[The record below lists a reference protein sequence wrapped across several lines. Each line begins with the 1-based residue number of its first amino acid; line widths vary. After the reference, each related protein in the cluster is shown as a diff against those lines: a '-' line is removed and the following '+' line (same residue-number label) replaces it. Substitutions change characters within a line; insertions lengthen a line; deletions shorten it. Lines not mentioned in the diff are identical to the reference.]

1 MWCIFGRALQRVGT
15 ALVRISIHI
24 YGYNA
29 SIDCRNRAVKKIT
42 AMVFQKLKKTK
53 RRGGEIS
60 PDEIFLDDINLP
72 KFDKSQLEGRI
83 ERPLGSGSALALG
96 AFFVLALFV
105 FGGRLWQIQ
114 ITEGEQYA
122 ERSRDNTLK
131 TTPLFAERGGITDRN
146 REPLAWNTPGPEH
159 QEFLARSYTARAGS
173 AHVIG
178 FLKYPTKDSSGFY
191 FRNDFN
197 GIAGAEREYNEVLSG
212 ENGVRTI
219 ELDVRGSPISESL
232 IKPPK
237 RGNDLL
243 LSVDAR
249 LSEALYGFLM
259 ERIRA
264 APFEGGA
271 AAIMDVSNGE
281 IIALTSAPEYV
292 PQVLS
297 DGTDSRRINGFV
309 SDQQKPFLDRS
320 AAGLYAPGSV
330 VKPLL
335 AAAALEEN
343 IISPEKKIL
352 STGSISIPNPYDPT
366 RTSVFNDWKAHG
378 WVDMRDAL
386 AVSSDVYFYEIG
398 GGFEDQKGLGIA
410 LIEKY
415 FRLFGLGE
423 ELADPLLGQAYGTIP
438 SPAWKKISF
447 PDDPWRV
454 GDTYNTSIGQ
464 YGMLTTPL
472 QMLRAIGA
480 IANGGNLLE
489 PSLIAGE
496 TASARRVPVSE
507 EHLRVAREGM
517 RRAVTWGT
525 ASGLYLPFV
534 SIAAKTGTAEIGIA
548 KKRVHSWVVGFF
560 PSTAPRYAFVA
571 LLEKGPSAN
580 TIGGVY
586 VMRQFF
592 EWLYATAP
600 EYLK

>member
-1 MWCIFGRALQRVGT
+1 
-15 ALVRISIHI
+15 
-24 YGYNA
+24 
-29 SIDCRNRAVKKIT
+29 
-42 AMVFQKLKKTK
+42 MVFQKLKKIK
-53 RRGGEIS
+53 RHGGEIS

-72 KFDKSQLEGRI
+72 KFDKSQMEGRI
-83 ERPLGSGSALALG
+83 ERPLGVGSSIALG
-96 AFFVLALFV
+96 VLFGIALIV

-114 ITEGEQYA
+114 IAEGEQYA

-131 TTPLFAERGGITDRN
+131 TTPLFAERGDIFDRTG
-146 REPLAWNTPGPEH
+146 ELLAWNTPDNAHP
-159 QEFLARSYTARAGS
+159 EFLARRYTARAGS
-173 AHVIG
+173 AHIIG

-197 GIAGAEREYNEVLSG
+197 GIAGAEREYNEALSG

-219 ELDVRGSPISESL
+219 ELDVRGNSVSESL
-232 IKPPK
+232 VEPPQ

-281 IIALTSAPEYV
+281 IIALTSAPEYI
-292 PQVLS
+292 PQVLA
-297 DGTDSRRINGFV
+297 DGADSEHIARFV
-309 SDQQKPFLDRS
+309 SDSKKPFLDRA
-320 AAGLYAPGSV
+320 AAGLYAPGSI

-343 IISPEKKIL
+343 VISPEKKIL

-398 GGFEDQKGLGIA
+398 GGFEEQKGLGIA
-410 LIEKY
+410 RMEKY

-423 ELADPLLGQAYGTIP
+423 ALADPLLGQTSGTIP
-438 SPAWKKISF
+438 SPAWKKITF
-447 PDDPWRV
+447 PNDQWRI

-480 IANGGNLLE
+480 IANGGELLE

-496 TASARRVPVSE
+496 AKSARRVPVSE
-507 EHLRVAREGM
+507 ENLRVAREGM
-517 RRAVTWGT
+517 RRAVTEGT
-525 ASGLYLPFV
+525 AGGLYLPFV
-534 SIAAKTGTAEIGIA
+534 SIAAKTGTAEVGIT
-548 KKRVHSWVVGFF
+548 KKRVNSWVVGFF
-560 PSTAPRYAFVA
+560 PSDAPRYAFIA

-592 EWLYATAP
+592 EWLAAIAP
-600 EYLK
+600 EYLE